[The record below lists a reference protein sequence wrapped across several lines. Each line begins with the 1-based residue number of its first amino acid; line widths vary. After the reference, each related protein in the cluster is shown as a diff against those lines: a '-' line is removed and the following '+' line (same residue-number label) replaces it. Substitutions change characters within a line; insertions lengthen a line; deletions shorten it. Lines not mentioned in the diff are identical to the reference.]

1 MFTGCTYSYSYNI
14 NGNQYSWSSEDSE
27 NFGGSE
33 DFQSNEVNENQ
44 TEEIESDGQG
54 YYKDYSDLT
63 ERDKEILAQANMS
76 ALEYETLDWKQQY
89 ILESCNEMLDYIDS
103 SYPNLDYSMD
113 GFNRSEMFNSSDRMY
128 LIDNNGVNGHN
139 TFTVYKTE
147 DGIADD
153 YEIVYCYKD
162 FNNEVL
168 KRFTDIYGEGNIKLY
183 TTLYGREGIGSIDLT
198 KTPYELLTDSL
209 TIGSA
214 VVIINSDTA
223 NAEQELE
230 TIIKNLADDRI
241 VAEIQA
247 EYATEQGFNTVQT
260 DEDIV
265 DFCRQPE
272 MTLRYLLNQ
281 RQDSTYTMNFI
292 E

>member
-44 TEEIESDGQG
+44 TGELKSDEQG

-63 ERDKEILAQANMS
+63 ERDKEILAQANMP

-128 LIDNNGVNGHN
+128 LIDNNGVTGHN

-147 DGIADD
+147 DRIADD
-153 YEIVYCYKD
+153 YEIVYCYED
-162 FNNEVL
+162 FNNEIL

-183 TTLYGREGIGSIDLT
+183 TTLYGREGTGPIDLT
-198 KTPYELLTDSL
+198 KTPHELLTDSL

-230 TIIKNLADDRI
+230 TIIKSLADDRI

>member
-1 MFTGCTYSYSYNI
+1 MP
-14 NGNQYSWSSEDSE
+14 
-27 NFGGSE
+27 
-33 DFQSNEVNENQ
+33 
-44 TEEIESDGQG
+44 
-54 YYKDYSDLT
+54 
-63 ERDKEILAQANMS
+63 

-128 LIDNNGVNGHN
+128 LIDNNGVTGHD

-153 YEIVYCYKD
+153 YEIVYCYED
-162 FNNEVL
+162 FNNEIL

-183 TTLYGREGIGSIDLT
+183 TTLYGREGIGPIDLT
-198 KTPYELLTDSL
+198 KTPYELLTYSL

-230 TIIKNLADDRI
+230 TIIKSLADDRI
-241 VAEIQA
+241 VAEI
-247 EYATEQGFNTVQT
+247 
-260 DEDIV
+260 
-265 DFCRQPE
+265 
-272 MTLRYLLNQ
+272 
-281 RQDSTYTMNFI
+281 
-292 E
+292 

>member
-33 DFQSNEVNENQ
+33 DFQSDEVNENQ

-63 ERDKEILAQANMS
+63 ERDKEILAQANMP

-128 LIDNNGVNGHN
+128 LIDNNGVTGHN

-153 YEIVYCYKD
+153 YEIVYCYED
-162 FNNEVL
+162 FNNEIL
-168 KRFTDIYGEGNIKLY
+168 KRFTDIYGDGNIKIY
-183 TTLYGREGIGSIDLT
+183 TTLYGREGTGPIDLT

-214 VVIINSDTA
+214 VVIINSDTT
-223 NAEQELE
+223 NVEQELE
-230 TIIKNLADDRI
+230 TIIKSLADDGI

-265 DFCRQPE
+265 DFCRWPE